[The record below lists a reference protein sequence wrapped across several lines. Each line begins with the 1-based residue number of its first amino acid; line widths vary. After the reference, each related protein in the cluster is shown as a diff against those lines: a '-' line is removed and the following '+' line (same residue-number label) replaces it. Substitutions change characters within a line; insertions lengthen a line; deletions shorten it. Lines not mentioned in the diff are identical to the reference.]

1 MTLPRQDPTD
11 PMNMVTDQFSRQCN
25 QVSSVQLVSIVS
37 FINRC
42 LINRSME
49 GVISEYGRVCL
60 EGNVNVWIMIGVLLH
75 LEDGVGRWKVCS
87 LKLGDR
93 RRKEKKKWKR
103 NDRKIGIYTVWVLD
117 GVSMKRGNF
126 VIWRWC

>member
-1 MTLPRQDPTD
+1 MTLPRQGPTD

-75 LEDGVGRWKVCS
+75 LEDRVGR
-87 LKLGDR
+87 
-93 RRKEKKKWKR
+93 
-103 NDRKIGIYTVWVLD
+103 
-117 GVSMKRGNF
+117 
-126 VIWRWC
+126 